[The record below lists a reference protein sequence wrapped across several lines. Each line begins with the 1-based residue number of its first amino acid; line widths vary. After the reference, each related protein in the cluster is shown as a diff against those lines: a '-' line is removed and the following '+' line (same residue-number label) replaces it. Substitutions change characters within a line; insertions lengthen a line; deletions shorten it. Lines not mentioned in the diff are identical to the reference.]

1 MNQISQNEDDY
12 ISVYELIEWAREVSN
27 GSIREATYLLLEDL
41 DKKTI
46 QTYRKSPLTKRIS
59 KTNTNLFDMLREA
72 NKFDSHDCDCDIPF

>member
-27 GSIREATYLLLEDL
+27 GSIGHAAYLLLTDL

-46 QTYRKSPLTKRIS
+46 QTYRKSPLTNIIS
-59 KTNTNLFDMLREA
+59 KTKTNLFDMLKEA
-72 NKFDSHDCDCDIPF
+72 NTFNSYDCDIPF